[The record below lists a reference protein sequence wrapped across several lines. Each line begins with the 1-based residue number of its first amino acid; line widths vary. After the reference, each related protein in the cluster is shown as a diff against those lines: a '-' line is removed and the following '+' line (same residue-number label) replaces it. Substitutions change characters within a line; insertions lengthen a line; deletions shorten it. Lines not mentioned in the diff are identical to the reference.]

1 MSSNEFIL
9 CLKSVRDCSVEKSHE
24 YLTDFLRRIN
34 ELADTIREEYL
45 EVV

>member
-1 MSSNEFIL
+1 DHIVDTGL
-9 CLKSVRDCSVEKSHE
+9 HE
-24 YLTDFLRRIN
+24 YLTDFLRRVN